1 MFLDAL
7 VEFVKWHSLHYSIL
21 GNSWLKAVLGMMVVN
36 SPLIQALVLW
46 GNVAL
51 GGGYRDNISFEQS
64 LHFYHEEDQ
73 FVVMLKIRRLHQN
86 I

>member
-1 MFLDAL
+1 MGLDAL

-36 SPLIQALVLW
+36 SPLIQALFLW

-51 GGGYRDNISFEQS
+51 GGGTGIIFLLSNRCTSIMKKTS
-64 LHFYHEEDQ
+64 LSS
-73 FVVMLKIRRLHQN
+73 MLKIRRLHQN